1 MAAPGVS
8 RIVVL
13 SVHDQMGIRRAQRV
27 PVSQRPRRFFFS
39 QIALVQGYRRTET
52 NCFVLARSTRRE
64 CSSHSISPV
73 NLSSPKRPL
82 PQLLG
87 YPFPYVPLLSPPP
100 AKCSRQLVQ
109 CFYFHAQILLFRPSV
124 RKIYTKG
131 CGVSDTV
138 TGTVGE
144 KLGENSNDVCN
155 DTLNRDDVEDPH
167 LPDPNCCR
175 PLTKNGSLCN
185 PTWEQIEAFRQ
196 RSARRMTTAAS
207 DRCSRWGRASRGPGS
222 SDAT

>member
-1 MAAPGVS
+1 MWYCRFMIKWAFEELRECLYLRDHVDSFFHRSLWCRDTGALK
-8 RIVVL
+8 RIV
-13 SVHDQMGIRRAQRV
+13 SFW
-27 PVSQRPRRFFFS
+27 PVRQDGNARP
-39 QIALVQGYRRTET
+39 
-52 NCFVLARSTRRE
+52 
-64 CSSHSISPV
+64 SHSISPV